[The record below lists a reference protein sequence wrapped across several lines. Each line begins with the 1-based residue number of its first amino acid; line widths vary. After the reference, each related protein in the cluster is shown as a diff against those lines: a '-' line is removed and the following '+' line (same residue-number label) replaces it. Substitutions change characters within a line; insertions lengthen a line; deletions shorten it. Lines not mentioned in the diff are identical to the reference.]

1 MKTKLWHQR
10 KTGLLHTRLSLNAGF
25 VSLLYINLAHIIV
38 KDVPT
43 RKEYVPCVA
52 RRSLRPRTTDKHQ
65 FERKGQFTEHRMK
78 RIIGGIILQT

>member
-1 MKTKLWHQR
+1 MFQ
-10 KTGLLHTRLSLNAGF
+10 
-25 VSLLYINLAHIIV
+25 
-38 KDVPT
+38 
-43 RKEYVPCVA
+43 EYVPCVA